1 MKKILIA
8 THGHMA
14 SGMKN
19 SIEILAGDSFWIET
33 IDAYTPECE
42 EDYSKRI
49 QSFISAI
56 EKEDEAVIFT
66 DLLGGS
72 VNQKVCQLNQENK
85 ENIFIVTGSNL
96 MCILGVLLE
105 VRILNKSIMQEI
117 ISMSC
122 VTLVEQEINKENL
135 LKMENIH
142 DFLG

>member
-19 SIEILAGDSFWIET
+19 SIEILVGDSFWIET

-42 EDYSKRI
+42 DDYSKRI
-49 QSFISAI
+49 QCFISSI

-72 VNQKVCQLNQENK
+72 VNQKVCQLNQNNK
-85 ENIFIVTGSNL
+85 ENLFIVTGCNL

-105 VRILNKSIMQEI
+105 GRTLNKSVMQEI
-117 ISMSC
+117 VSLSI

-135 LKMENIH
+135 SKIENIH